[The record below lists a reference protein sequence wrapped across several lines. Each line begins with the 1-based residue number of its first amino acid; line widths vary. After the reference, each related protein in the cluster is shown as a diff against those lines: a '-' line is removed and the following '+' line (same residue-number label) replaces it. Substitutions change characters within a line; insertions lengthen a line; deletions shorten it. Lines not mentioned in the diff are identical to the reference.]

1 MLLLAFMK
9 LHRGKLLVWEFC
21 IVNKLHSLFQ
31 NSLVNPVLGLII
43 GEILFSQGK
52 QMISEVESR

>member
-1 MLLLAFMK
+1 M
-9 LHRGKLLVWEFC
+9 WEFC